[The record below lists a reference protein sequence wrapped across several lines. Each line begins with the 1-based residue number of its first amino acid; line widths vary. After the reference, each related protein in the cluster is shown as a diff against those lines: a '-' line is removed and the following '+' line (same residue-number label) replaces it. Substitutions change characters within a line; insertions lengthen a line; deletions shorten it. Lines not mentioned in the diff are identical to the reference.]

1 MFRTYDCIVHQH
13 QPWLL
18 ALAVVICLAA
28 AMTTM
33 RTFSHARERSGRRRF
48 AWLGAA
54 GLAGGAGVWATHFI
68 SMLAFDPGLPT
79 GYEAVGTLL
88 SLLLAMAGVTAALV
102 AAAGLT
108 RILAA
113 PLGGLMLGTSIGA
126 MHATGMHAFRAAGE
140 LTWRLDYV
148 AMAGTLGVL
157 FSVLALGVA
166 LSARKPL
173 ARDIAAA
180 GLFVVAIVCLHFISM
195 AAVTITPDAAL
206 HTPSSVM
213 PRGVMALA
221 VGGLAGPIMLAAL
234 ATLGLE
240 AWNQR
245 RSRRRLRGIIEAMP
259 DGLAYFDADD
269 RFQLW
274 NRHYEA
280 ALAAFGLRPV
290 LGLTYAECVVTPA
303 AQSGAFTGSAE
314 PGWAEAR
321 LAQRFSGSYSR
332 EQPSPDGK
340 WYRVL
345 ESDTDDGGRVVS
357 VVDITALKQAA
368 EDLALARDAAQAA
381 NRAKSAFLANMSHE
395 IRTPLNGVLGVADA
409 LALSGLNEAQAEL
422 VEIIQGSGATLN
434 RLLCDIL
441 DLARVESGA
450 LEVIREP
457 FALGDAVRDV
467 GQLLAPHA
475 GEKGVAFHLRIDP
488 AAEGWVMG
496 DVTRLK
502 QVITNLAANAVK
514 FTAQGRV
521 DLNLERVGDTEF
533 RIVVSDTGPG
543 IDAEARERLF
553 GRFQQGDGSIT
564 RRYGGSGLGL
574 AITRELVSLMGGTMD
589 VHSVEGRG
597 STFTVTVPL
606 PHAAAPAKAASEEA
620 ASEPAE
626 RPMRVLVADDHPNN
640 RRLLEVL
647 LTHLGAEVVM
657 VENGEMAVSAWRD
670 SDFDVILMDMQMP
683 VLDGLT
689 ATRRIRELEAGQAP
703 RGPRTPIL
711 MISANAMPEHLA
723 ASRDAGADAHLSK
736 PLSAERLFAALG
748 GLEAARD
755 EAAAA

>member
-33 RTFSHARERSGRRRF
+33 RTFSHARARTGRRRWP
-48 AWLGAA
+48 WLGAA

-102 AAAGLT
+102 AAAGLA
-108 RILAA
+108 RPLAA

-140 LTWRLDYV
+140 LSWRLDYV
-148 AMAGTLGVL
+148 ATAGTLGVL

-166 LSARKPL
+166 LSLTERKPL

-206 HTPSSVM
+206 HAPSSVM

-221 VGGLAGPIMLAAL
+221 VGGLAGLIMLAAL
-234 ATLGLE
+234 ATLALE

-274 NRHYEA
+274 NRHYET

-290 LGLTYAECVVTPA
+290 LGLTYAECVVAPA
-303 AQSGAFTGSAE
+303 AQSGAFTGSTE

-332 EQPSPDGK
+332 EQLSPDGK

-368 EDLALARDAAQAA
+368 DDLALARDAAEAA

-475 GEKGVAFHLRIDP
+475 HEKGVAFHLTTDP
-488 AAEGWVMG
+488 TAERWVMG
-496 DVTRLK
+496 DVTRFK
-502 QVITNLAANAVK
+502 QVVTNLAANAVK

-521 DLNLERVGDTEF
+521 DLNLERVGDARF
-533 RIVVSDTGPG
+533 RVVVSDTGPG

-597 STFTVTVPL
+597 STFTVTLPL
-606 PHAAAPAKAASEEA
+606 PHAAAPTKDASEEA

-647 LTHLGAEVVM
+647 LTHLGAQVVL
-657 VENGEMAVSAWRD
+657 VENGEMAVAAWRD
-670 SDFDVILMDMQMP
+670 NDFDVILMDMQMP
-683 VLDGLT
+683 VLDGLA
-689 ATRRIRELEAGQAP
+689 ATRRIRELEAG
-703 RGPRTPIL
+703 RGGLRTPIL
-711 MISANAMPEHLA
+711 MVSANAMPEHLA
-723 ASRDAGADAHLSK
+723 AGRDAGADGHLSK
-736 PLSAERLFAALG
+736 PLSADRLFAALRALG
-748 GLEAARD
+748 AVGD